1 MKWIRDEEFIR
12 GSIPMSKFDV
22 RVIVMAMLE
31 ISQGDVFLDIGAGTG
46 SLSVQAAL
54 LGAEVHAVEKEPEG
68 ARLIGENAARFKTE
82 VDIIQ
87 GAAPAALGMIN
98 SFNKCFI
105 GGSTGRLLEIVH
117 EADSKLCP
125 GGILAASFI
134 IPENMVELKG
144 LLGERGYAEMEVRLL
159 QSSIMDANGLM
170 KANNPI
176 FLVKGKK
183 Q

>member
-12 GSIPMSKFDV
+12 GNIPMSKFDV
-22 RVIVMAMLE
+22 RAIALAMLE
-31 ISQGDVFLDIGAGTG
+31 IGPGDVFLDIGAGTG

-54 LGAEVHAVEKEPEG
+54 LGAKVHAVEKEPEG
-68 ARLIGENAARFKTE
+68 VELIRKNADRFKTE
-82 VDIIQ
+82 IDMIQ
-87 GAAPAALGMIN
+87 GAAPEALLMIDG
-98 SFNKCFI
+98 FNKCFI
-105 GGSTGRLLEIVH
+105 GGSTGKLKEIFD
-117 EADSKLCP
+117 EADRKLCP
-125 GGILAASFI
+125 GGLLAASFI

-144 LLGERGYAEMEVRLL
+144 LLGKRNYSEIEVRLL
-159 QSSIMDANGLM
+159 QSSIVEAYGLM